1 MSTMRRL
8 RRPWHVVQVKQ
19 QLQTPKMPSGGVQ
32 KRISTGRPSTAPSE
46 AQGLIKAVSLPTGT
60 PQTRFRAAASDAA
73 EQVDICSPQM
83 QHEA

>member
-8 RRPWHVVQVKQ
+8 CRPWRVVQVKQ
-19 QLQTPKMPSGGVQ
+19 QLQTPKMPSGVQ

-73 EQVDICSPQM
+73 EQVHICSPQM